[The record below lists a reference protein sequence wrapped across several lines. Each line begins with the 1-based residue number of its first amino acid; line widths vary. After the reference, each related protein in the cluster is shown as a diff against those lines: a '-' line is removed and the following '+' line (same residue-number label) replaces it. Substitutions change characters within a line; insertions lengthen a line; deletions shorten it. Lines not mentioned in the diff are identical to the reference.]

1 MLYPEIKL
9 PTLNAAAQVEQ
20 FKKISPAFDWLTG
33 EFIFNQ
39 RGKLVAADPSTTL
52 ENWCLKV
59 SQTERG
65 TRLCYS
71 DKIGVELRGLPQVK
85 NIERARA
92 QVIRT
97 ISEALLVH
105 RQVQCVKNFSFRA
118 EADYALATFDIKFKN
133 REERR
138 VTVPFFN

>member
-9 PTLNAAAQVEQ
+9 PTLNAAAQVET

-33 EFIFNQ
+33 EFIFDKAG
-39 RGKLVAADPSTTL
+39 RMVEADPSTTL

-59 SQTERG
+59 SQTERFS
-65 TRLCYS
+65 RLCYS

-85 NIERARA
+85 SIERARA